1 MSCVIACKLPHGLRI
16 EFGGDAVELNG
27 ANVHTDAQNPLPNGT
42 EPGGESYSYGF
53 GLTTLSDKQQA
64 TFEAWQKAVTHDSN
78 GGPLRDPFPPLAN
91 GSIQMFKTETEARRE
106 TKDLAGMVTTG
117 LEGLDAD
124 AELNKALKDRPGLE
138 LETGK
143 R

>member
-1 MSCVIACKLPHGLRI
+1 
-16 EFGGDAVELNG
+16 
-27 ANVHTDAQNPLPNGT
+27 
-42 EPGGESYSYGF
+42 
-53 GLTTLSDKQQA
+53 
-64 TFEAWQKAVTHDSN
+64 
-78 GGPLRDPFPPLAN
+78 
-91 GSIQMFKTETEARRE
+91 MFKTETEARRE